1 MRTTRFTKTGFLVRP
16 SLLGR
21 AAIAT
26 APRDFSPIEIN
37 AIPCRHEPLSIS
49 LPPRFPQNFFAHQ
62 RRGNRPRFFLPTAAG
77 GGRAPGITR
86 AGRSSFLD
94 RPTDALGAA
103 HTRRG

>member
-1 MRTTRFTKTGFLVRP
+1 MRTTPFTKTGFLVGP
-16 SLLGR
+16 FLLGR

-37 AIPCRHEPLSIS
+37 AILCHHEPLSIC
-49 LPPRFPQNFFAHQ
+49 LPPRFPQNFCVRR
-62 RRGNRPRFFLPTAAG
+62 RRGNRRRFFLPAAAG